1 MSCEI
6 LGEHRNLYLDRV
18 KPWSFFTKILTKKS
32 KMISCDLTMS
42 QPWNQVWKPWFPVA
56 FPLNTTLNMKFP
68 GVPKLILQN
77 QKKNAGFKKVM
88 FSHDFHVFI
97 FFDRRRCWACCSQPP
112 VSRCWLW
119 RLHGVA
125 GGGGW
130 GTEIPILHQ
139 HKLRINRQKFWLN
152 KQTWWFDRHIVL
164 FEHFWT
170 CLNHVKARFNM
181 GFSSTIKIY
190 TSLIFLTRNPWHGIV

>member
-1 MSCEI
+1 MEFFHQDLNQEFQDDFVWFNHEST
-6 LGEHRNLYLDRV
+6 V
-18 KPWSFFTKILTKKS
+18 KPGLQTMVSSSFPFEHNTQHEISRRSQVDSPKSEKIS
-32 KMISCDLTMS
+32 
-42 QPWNQVWKPWFPVA
+42 
-56 FPLNTTLNMKFP
+56 
-68 GVPKLILQN
+68 
-77 QKKNAGFKKVM
+77 GFKKVM
-88 FSHDFHVFI
+88 FSHDFHVFM
-97 FFDRRRCWACCSQPP
+97 FFDRRRCWASCSQPP

-170 CLNHVKARFNM
+170 CLNHVKAMFNM

-190 TSLIFLTRNPWHGIV
+190 TSLIFLARNPWHGIV